1 MPTPASWSLL
11 PLPSLLLALLL
22 GLIGVG
28 GEEELQVIQP
38 EKLVLVTLRD
48 SATLRCIMTS
58 LFSVGP
64 VKWFRGKG
72 PGQEL
77 TYNHKEGHFPQVTNI
92 SDTTWRNNRDFS
104 IHINNITPAD
114 AGMYYCVK
122 FQRGSPDDVE
132 FKSGQGDLH
141 LLPVWS
147 TSPESSH
154 SFFTKPHVSTCE
166 AFSPT
171 KNPDGTFSQ
180 DSHILVSTSEDKRLF
195 TCQVWRKA
203 QTVVQIS
210 GQLS

>member
-22 GLIGVG
+22 GLIGVT
-28 GEEELQVIQP
+28 GEEELQVIQL

-72 PGQEL
+72 PGQKL
-77 TYNHKEGHFPQVTNI
+77 TYKHKGGHFPQVTNI

-114 AGMYYCVK
+114 AGMYYWVK

-132 FKSGQGDLH
+132 FKSGPGTSVALGRQPS
-141 LLPVWS
+141 LP
-147 TSPESSH
+147 E
-154 SFFTKPHVSTCE
+154 
-166 AFSPT
+166 
-171 KNPDGTFSQ
+171 
-180 DSHILVSTSEDKRLF
+180 
-195 TCQVWRKA
+195 
-203 QTVVQIS
+203 IS
-210 GQLS
+210 GPSNRVSPGQVVNLTCTLTGFFPKNIHLKWFENDVELPPSSSALEMLPPTPSSALPW

>member
-38 EKLVLVTLRD
+38 EKLVLVTLKD

-77 TYNHKEGHFPQVTNI
+77 TYNHKGGHFPQVTNI

-132 FKSGQGDLH
+132 FKSGQGTWVFVCGKSIPLKIQPSV
-141 LLPVWS
+141 LRQS
-147 TSPESSH
+147 QSPGPSPRSPIVSSYV
-154 SFFTKPHVSTCE
+154 K
-166 AFSPT
+166 
-171 KNPDGTFSQ
+171 
-180 DSHILVSTSEDKRLF
+180 IEDR
-195 TCQVWRKA
+195 R
-203 QTVVQIS
+203 
-210 GQLS
+210 